1 MAKDQSSEIDY
12 LPITCLNTSYKL
24 FTGILG
30 NYMKEN
36 SVKNSL
42 CNKNQ
47 MRICINVL
55 ETVNQLLI
63 DKCILKEVKE
73 HERNL
78 AVTLWLPEGVR
89 QDAPWL
95 DDEGLH
101 LDGIPREACENNRN
115 HNGKMENQI
124 ETK

>member
-78 AVTLWLPEGVR
+78 AVTL
-89 QDAPWL
+89 
-95 DDEGLH
+95 
-101 LDGIPREACENNRN
+101 
-115 HNGKMENQI
+115 
-124 ETK
+124 